1 LFTLRQRHLISN
13 DDSSLKYGGA
23 VLYHDHVLQ
32 TPLDGMAFTNT
43 CITISFPLASV
54 L

>member
-1 LFTLRQRHLISN
+1 
-13 DDSSLKYGGA
+13 
-23 VLYHDHVLQ
+23 
-32 TPLDGMAFTNT
+32 MAFTNT